1 MLLEQID
8 LLKNL
13 YDLPLNPW
21 RRSGKEGTPLWLRS
35 PDAIISLK
43 VVRCVGDVN
52 EQHQVMGSTKN
63 RPTWY
68 QSQPRRVTVFRSLR
82 SRVFFSRKPEIILGW
97 PRSPGDVS
105 NVMATPDFPFIA
117 EHRNIASI
125 SRPCDTFERSTCR
138 IEGVICVTKICSM
151 RCIFAGMQKKFI
163 VSALNG
169 ITISKKIRDQ
179 TLTLIEGHLQGLCH
193 VVEILFILLGNN
205 QPLMLIMF
213 SVTML

>member
-82 SRVFFSRKPEIILGW
+82 SRVFFSRKPEIILGRL
-97 PRSPGDVS
+97 RSPGDVF

-138 IEGVICVTKICSM
+138 IEGVMCDEDLLHEM
-151 RCIFAGMQKKFI
+151 
-163 VSALNG
+163 
-169 ITISKKIRDQ
+169 
-179 TLTLIEGHLQGLCH
+179 HLCRH
-193 VVEILFILLGNN
+193 AEEIHRLSTQRNYYIKDTGSD
-205 QPLMLIMF
+205 ID
-213 SVTML
+213 TD